1 MNKIATPS
9 GLTHNDISH
18 ARCTYIA
25 LQDDCAECS
34 RYTRV
39 TGYEGHWCDCQLSE
53 TIMTSLGYVEV
64 TREGQIVA
72 FGQVLA
78 TVD

>member
-9 GLTHNDISH
+9 GLTHHDISR

-25 LQDDCAECS
+25 LQNDCAEC
-34 RYTRV
+34 
-39 TGYEGHWCDCQLSE
+39 YEGHWCDCQLSE

-72 FGQVLA
+72 FGRVLA